1 MITYSPTSS
10 SHHNSVLPV
19 AVLSSAQTCK
29 PTASSAL
36 VRNRQMTAF
45 GSHRPLLNAEHFPWW
60 ETAAMGPLSPFW
72 PKPAVRSRQGGCW
85 RHQGLQYAINS
96 LTPLLYTT
104 WHMPWQDCFQSKKSE
119 CCLSHLHHRSYMHPQ
134 ILFKVDFWP
143 DKQFDSGY
151 CYCHRTSCGSSH
163 FTLASCFALPNCRSH
178 LWLKWCPGSLHVNA
192 RALRIDF
199 FCTLAP
205 KQIGRQETAGVPT
218 HLGRLVLVC
227 CLHLWN
233 ASVDECLILVGEA

>member
-1 MITYSPTSS
+1 MLSTSLGERQQQWDHFPPS
-10 SHHNSVLPV
+10 DLNLLCDQGKV
-19 AVLSSAQTCK
+19 AVDGIRAYSMLSI
-29 PTASSAL
+29 
-36 VRNRQMTAF
+36 
-45 GSHRPLLNAEHFPWW
+45 PLQRCF
-60 ETAAMGPLSPFW
+60 
-72 PKPAVRSRQGGCW
+72 
-85 RHQGLQYAINS
+85 
-96 LTPLLYTT
+96 TPHL
-104 WHMPWQDCFQSKKSE
+104 PWQDCFQSKKSE

-178 LWLKWCPGSLHVNA
+178 LWLGVPGSLHVNA

-199 FCTLAP
+199 LCTLAP

-218 HLGRLVLVC
+218 HLGRLVSVC
-227 CLHLWN
+227 SLHLWN